1 MTPLE
6 IISDGLPEMIARAL
20 SDFTEI
26 SDMAQCTTNM
36 AATGKSPCISG
47 VETLSMGVEIISAS
61 RMVMAN
67 S

>member
-1 MTPLE
+1 
-6 IISDGLPEMIARAL
+6 MIARAL

-36 AATGKSPCISG
+36 AATGRSPCISG